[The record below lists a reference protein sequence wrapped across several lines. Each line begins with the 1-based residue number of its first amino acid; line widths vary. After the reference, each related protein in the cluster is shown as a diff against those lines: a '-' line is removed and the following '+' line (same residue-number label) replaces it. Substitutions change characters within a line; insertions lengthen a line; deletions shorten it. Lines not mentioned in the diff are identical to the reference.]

1 MVTAAW
7 ASKNSTSKS
16 SASEADAGSATGMAD
31 ARATVADRRG
41 RNFILTT
48 MEVECRSGGLRGV
61 GGAESAGF

>member
-1 MVTAAW
+1 
-7 ASKNSTSKS
+7 
-16 SASEADAGSATGMAD
+16 MAD